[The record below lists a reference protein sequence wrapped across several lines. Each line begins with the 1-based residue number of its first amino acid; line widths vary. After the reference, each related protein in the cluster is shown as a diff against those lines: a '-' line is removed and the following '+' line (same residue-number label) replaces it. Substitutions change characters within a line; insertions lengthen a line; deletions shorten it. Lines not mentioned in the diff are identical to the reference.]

1 MSRWLVYG
9 LGAVVVLVALVVAIG
24 YALPRGHRVSRT
36 ITINAPASDVFGA
49 ITNFARYPEWRS
61 DVQRIEILPDD
72 GHGPGF
78 REIGDNGAIAYR
90 VETREPYTRVVT
102 RIADPKLAFGGSW
115 TYDLRPNG
123 AGTDLTITEDGEVY
137 NPVFRFMSRFVFS
150 QSAGIERY
158 QANLK
163 RMMGG
168 M

>member
-1 MSRWLVYG
+1 MSRWLVYA
-9 LGAVVVLVALVVAIG
+9 LVAVVAIVVLVVAIG
-24 YALPRGHRVSRT
+24 YALPKGHHVSKT
-36 ITINAPASDVFGA
+36 ITLSAPPSDVFGA
-49 ITNFARYPEWRS
+49 ITNFARYPEWRP

-90 VETREPYTRVVT
+90 VEKREPYTRLVT

-123 AGTDLTITEDGEVY
+123 TGTDLTITEDGEVY

-150 QSAGIERY
+150 QSANIEKY

-168 M
+168 T